1 MQQEDY
7 WNILLDILINIG
19 RQTDKDK
26 IELCKNSIGPKEPEQ
41 VLPLTLWT
49 YHQSWGIFWKL
60 NISEVSE
67 TIFRSKVDNKQYRLC
82 RGLKI
87 ILEEH
92 TKETGLTKINENIWS
107 LEEIFLVNEAED
119 DWGQRKK
126 GWLYEGFEGLIE
138 IIEIIL
144 LNNLFISEDMAK
156 DILELQKNLNTK
168 KEAED
173 QQIQNEID
181 ELKKRIDW

>member
-1 MQQEDY
+1 MEQEDY
-7 WNILLDILINIG
+7 WNILLDIVINIG

-26 IELCKNSIGPKEPEQ
+26 IELCKNSIGPKEPEK

-49 YHQSWGIFWKL
+49 YHQSWGVFWKL
-60 NISEVSE
+60 NISEVSDV
-67 TIFRSKVDNKQYRLC
+67 IFKSKVDDKQYRL
-82 RGLKI
+82 RQGLKI
-87 ILEEH
+87 ILEEY
-92 TKETGLTKINENIWS
+92 TQEAGLTKMNENIWS
-107 LEEIFLVNEAED
+107 LEEIFLVNKEED
-119 DWGQRKK
+119 DWGQRKQ
-126 GWLYEGFEGLIE
+126 GWLYEEFEGLVE

-156 DILELQKNLNTK
+156 DILELQKDFTAK

-181 ELKKRIDW
+181 ELKKRNGW